1 MKSFAGSG
9 VAYALAL
16 VVAIHATGTSMAAAR
31 GRAVNSFC
39 EPHDPCWPRA
49 AEFAALNH
57 TVKGRL
63 VAVKPMAISC
73 YPANNTDFDLGTIS
87 TCVDVSKNYKNGTF
101 RADQIGALQL
111 DNYGYCNSNI
121 TGFEDCSLDPRVP
134 PVLGVLSAAGKVCK
148 QGRIAPYGV
157 QAQSAADVQAAL
169 AFAKAKNIRVVI
181 KNTGHDYLG
190 RSAARDSLMIWTHKL
205 NSMSYSATFTPHS
218 CPSAGTFPA
227 ATLGAG
233 VLAQDSLAFSE
244 KNKYSITHGAVGTVG
259 VAGGFALGG
268 GHGPLGPSYGLAVD
282 NILQFKVVTADG
294 RFRIANKCQNSDL
307 FWALRGG
314 GGGTFGVVTEVTYK
328 VHPPSKWQSSNLLF
342 AASNDDAVEAL
353 IAEIARMQPA
363 WHQAKMAGYFLVGN
377 RTFGAVQGLP
387 SDNSTQIK
395 SLIQPLLDWAAKR
408 SDVKQLINLIGSH
421 ASLNQFHQQIMAIVS
436 STIIVGAGQRL
447 SGRLVPQTLFQTN
460 ADRAAVAK
468 AIVDGYKTM
477 SSPGKLVQ
485 FYSTGPPVGIPGND
499 TSVNPAWRS
508 SLWEVILAT
517 QFSTADPQ
525 EIKDQYAQEVHL
537 AADPLRALT
546 PGGGCYYNEADVL
559 EDDWKTAFFGANY
572 DKLLSIKQ
580 KYDPDN
586 MFIVWKGIG
595 WEQQQSQ
602 DAFACY
608 DRA

>member
-1 MKSFAGSG
+1 MKSFVAAGLS
-9 VAYALAL
+9 YALAL
-16 VVAIHATGTSMAAAR
+16 AVTVPAVEASTLPLR
-31 GRAVNSFC
+31 PRAVNSYC
-39 EPHDPCWPRA
+39 TPSQACWPSA
-49 AEFAALNH
+49 ADFATLNQ
-57 TVKGRL
+57 TVGGRL
-63 VAVKPMAISC
+63 SAVKPLSTPC
-73 YPANNTDFDLGTIS
+73 YPANNTLLNLGATL
-87 TCVDVSKNYKNGTF
+87 TCVGVSANYNDGTF
-101 RADQIGALQL
+101 RADQIGAVQL
-111 DNYGYCNSNI
+111 DNYGYCNSNAG
-121 TGFEDCSLDPRVP
+121 GFEDCSLDTRAP

-205 NSMSYSATFTPHS
+205 NSMSYSATFTPDS
-218 CPSAGTFPA
+218 CPSAGTFTA

-244 KNKYSITHGAVGTVG
+244 KNKFSITHGAVGTVG

-268 GHGPLGPSYGLAVD
+268 GHGPLGPSHGLAVD

-328 VHPPSKWQSSNLLF
+328 VHPESKWQSSTLLF
-342 AASNDDAVEAL
+342 SAKSNDALEAL
-353 IAEIARMQPA
+353 VAEIALLQPA
-363 WHQAKMAGYFLVGN
+363 WYDAKMAGYFLVANG
-377 RTFGAVQGLP
+377 TVGAVQGLP

-395 SLIQPLLDWAAKR
+395 ALIQPLVDWAAKR
-408 SDVKQLINLIGSH
+408 SDVTLLVNLMSSQ
-421 ASLNQFHQQIMAIVS
+421 ANLNQFNKKILKPAS
-436 STIIVGAGQRL
+436 STTPVGSAQRI
-447 SGRLVPQTLFQTN
+447 SGRLVPRALFQTD

-468 AIVDGYKTM
+468 AIVAGYKTL
-477 SSPGKLVQ
+477 SSSKKTVQ
-485 FYSTGPPVGIPGND
+485 FYSTGPPASISGAD
-499 TSVNPAWRS
+499 TGVNTAWRS
-508 SLWEVILAT
+508 SLWEVILASE
-517 QFSTADPQ
+517 FSTVDSQA
-525 EIKDQYAQEVHL
+525 IKDQNAQEAHL
-537 AADPLRALT
+537 AVDPLRALT
-546 PGGGCYYNEADVL
+546 PGGGCYYNEADIL

-602 DAFACY
+602 SAFACY
-608 DRA
+608 EKA

>member
-395 SLIQPLLDWAAKR
+395 SLIQPLMDWAGKR

-485 FYSTGPPVGIPGND
+485 FYSTGPPIGIPGND